1 MINIPTLK
9 SGDLSSFLLLLHCR
23 VGSTFGHTHAANKQ
37 PGMGSR
43 KYEKATTLP
52 TSTSPSQTFDRD
64 HQFSSKATLGTSL
77 KSSSITSS
85 SPSATAGSSFW
96 NRSTAVPKFG
106 SHPASTFQDFDD
118 SVSDAWDI
126 KDVKG
131 MGYGGSTGSGI
142 VIDVQPT
149 SASPFSV
156 AKVNSLGPRLHSK
169 QTVNPNSPSS
179 NAKNI
184 EFHEPP
190 VTNNTYTSTDT
201 QTKVGKISFL
211 KRFIE
216 IGFCNFTIYL
226 LA

>member
-1 MINIPTLK
+1 
-9 SGDLSSFLLLLHCR
+9 
-23 VGSTFGHTHAANKQ
+23 
-37 PGMGSR
+37 MGSR

-96 NRSTAVPKFG
+96 NRSSAVPKFG

-201 QTKVGKISFL
+201 QTKVRKISLL
-211 KRFIE
+211 KGFIE
-216 IGFCNFTIYL
+216 MGSTILPYTF
-226 LA
+226 

>member
-1 MINIPTLK
+1 MNILTLK
-9 SGDLSSFLLLLHCR
+9 FGDLSSFLLLLHCR

-96 NRSTAVPKFG
+96 SRSTAVPKFG

-149 SASPFSV
+149 SVSPFSV

-169 QTVNPNSPSS
+169 QTVNLNSPSS

-184 EFHEPP
+184 EFYEPP
-190 VTNNTYTSTDT
+190 VTDNTYTSTDT
-201 QTKVGKISFL
+201 RTKVRKISFL
-211 KRFIE
+211 KGFIE
-216 IGFCNFTIYL
+216 ISAILPYTF
-226 LA
+226 